1 MSLAHDVESRPKIYK
16 RIYLQTFSQEQQ
28 QRLPGIFVGSAEAL
42 TMSSARNIE
51 SRAKNVRALPEPNL
65 DIHAMLTLS

>member
-1 MSLAHDVESRPKIYK
+1 MKALTMSLAHDVETRQS
-16 RIYLQTFSQEQQ
+16 FSQEQEEL
-28 QRLPGIFVGSAEAL
+28 LPGIFVGSVEAL

-65 DIHAMLTLS
+65 DRHAMRTLS

>member
-1 MSLAHDVESRPKIYK
+1 MKALTMSLAHDVETRQS
-16 RIYLQTFSQEQQ
+16 FSQEQEEL
-28 QRLPGIFVGSAEAL
+28 LPGIFVGSVEAL

-65 DIHAMLTLS
+65 DRHAMWTLS